1 MDQHVSPGG
10 TARFLYIQHCCGV
23 TQVRNTRLSLVS
35 STNAASTCMYQF
47 SHERSVAN
55 SHIKASFDLRTLA
68 KNVFIDLHFIHY
80 VTNLTRNKRRSRK
93 PHHHFHL
100 PILCFT
106 LQRFPLNT
114 YHSFLIS
121 FGTLWMNL
129 KFVQNTFILNILTY
143 EFGLN

>member
-1 MDQHVSPGG
+1 MKYLDIEKEYLVPKDGPTRF
-10 TARFLYIQHCCGV
+10 TARFLYVQHCCGV

-35 STNAASTCMYQF
+35 SENAASTCMCQF
-47 SHERSVAN
+47 SHECSVAK
-55 SHIKASFDLRTLA
+55 SRTKASFDLRTLA

-106 LQRFPLNT
+106 LQRFPPLNT
-114 YHSFLIS
+114 YHSFMICFITFS
-121 FGTLWMNL
+121 INL
-129 KFVQNTFILNILTY
+129 N
-143 EFGLN
+143 